1 MRVCTDTTKGWIYP
15 VTTNMFGVW
24 HDTDTGKRNLLDR
37 VNKEI
42 QKSNVQKARRG
53 FPMRKPLGRNSI
65 AEAVCIARR
74 PGPFML
80 FEAGDL
86 DELLVAAGFRP
97 KK

>member
-1 MRVCTDTTKGWIYP
+1 M
-15 VTTNMFGVW
+15 TTNQA
-24 HDTDTGKRNLLDR
+24 KRDLLDR
-37 VNKEI
+37 VNVEI

-53 FPMRKPLGRNSI
+53 FPMRKPLSRNSI

-80 FEAGDL
+80 FEIGDL
-86 DELLVAAGFRP
+86 DELLINAGFRP